1 MTSEYNPFSQED
13 EDSSGIVRDGNGRPY
28 ILANPDWTPEECTK
42 RGFKNRKAETRGISK
57 TYTRVTTF
65 VGALEDTYNLGLW
78 QLRMNTLGLASR
90 PDLIARVQSIDV
102 PRPGEYVP
110 EEKSDEIRNALQEIS
125 DEALNA
131 AGWKV
136 SAGLGTAFHD
146 VSEIYD
152 KTGRPP
158 RFASRETRESLDAYR
173 KVTDGWEYDENF
185 GIEHFLVNDDLETG
199 GTADRLRKIRAI
211 IRARKIQNGR
221 LRVAD
226 IKTGSIE
233 FGQGKMALQLAA
245 YARSKAY
252 DPETGI
258 RTELDI
264 DQEFAEIVHVPI
276 GMGVAHVYRVDIRP
290 AIEALEL
297 CGKARAWRAR
307 NDLFTPVDSAGGD
320 SDMLAATND
329 VFSPTA
335 AAWPTKPPARI

>member
-1 MTSEYNPFSQED
+1 MTVNVFSDDTDD
-13 EDSSGIVRDGNGRPY
+13 EVSGIIRDRNGRPY
-28 ILANPDWTPEECTK
+28 ILADPDWTPEQAAA
-42 RGFKNRKAETRGISK
+42 RGFKNRKAEPRGISK

-90 PDLIARVQSIDV
+90 PDLVARAQSIDV
-102 PRPGEYVP
+102 PRPGEYVT
-110 EEKSDEIRNALQEIS
+110 EERAALVKAQLQEIS

-146 VSEIYD
+146 VSQVFD
-152 KTGRPP
+152 ATGRPP
-158 RFASRETRESLDAYR
+158 RFASKETREALDAYR

-185 GIEHFLVNDDLETG
+185 GIEHFLVNDWLETG
-199 GTADRLRKIRAI
+199 GTADRLRK
-211 IRARKIQNGR
+211 RKEALKVRKLNSGK
-221 LRVAD
+221 LRVTD

-233 FGQGKMALQLAA
+233 FGQGKMALQLGA
-245 YARSKAY
+245 YATSRAY

-264 DQEFAEIVHVPI
+264 DQEFAEIVHVPQ
-276 GMGVAHVYRVDIRP
+276 GLGVAHVYRVDIRP
-290 AIEALEL
+290 AIETLEL
-297 CGKARAWRAR
+297 CAKVRAWRAR
-307 NDLFTPVDSAGGD
+307 NDLFTAVDSASGEFE
-320 SDMLAATND
+320 MTAATNE

-335 AAWPTKPPARI
+335 AAWPGTPPKKI

>member
-1 MTSEYNPFSQED
+1 MSSEYNPFTQDDD
-13 EDSSGIVRDGNGRPY
+13 EISGILRDRNGRPY
-28 ILANPDWTPEECTK
+28 ILVNPDWTPEEAK
-42 RGFKNRKAETRGISK
+42 ERGYKKRKAETRGLSK
-57 TYTRVTTF
+57 THTRVTTF

-78 QLRMNTLGLASR
+78 QLRMNVLGMASR
-90 PDLIARVQSIDV
+90 PDLVARAQSIDV

-110 EEKSDEIRNALQEIS
+110 EERSALVKAQLQEIA

-146 VSEIYD
+146 VSEVYD
-152 KTGRPP
+152 REGRPP
-158 RFASRETRESLDAYR
+158 RYASRETRESLDAYR
-173 KVTDGWEYDENF
+173 KVTDGWEYDPDF
-185 GIEHFLVNDDLETG
+185 GIEHFLVNDVLETG
-199 GTADRLRKIRAI
+199 GTADRLRKLRSGKLRA
-211 IRARKIQNGR
+211 
-221 LRVAD
+221 AD

-245 YARSKAY
+245 YATSKAY

-258 RTELDI
+258 RTDLDI
-264 DQEFAEIVHVPI
+264 DQEFAEIVHVPV

-307 NDLFTPVDSAGGD
+307 NDLFTAVDSAGGD
-320 SDMLAATND
+320 ADMIAATND
-329 VFSPTA
+329 VFSPVA
-335 AAWPTKPPARI
+335 AGWPTSPPAKI